1 MSIKYTYFNLTFR
14 AKYYSIF
21 KEFDES
27 LPEIY
32 VFSISFPEIMRI
44 INYAVYQGE
53 IQEGNRELRLSIS
66 FTTQQI
72 KDIVEEFKTFST
84 KENIGL
90 SIQQKKLIK
99 EIKFQM
105 EKHIR
110 REKREEQDI
119 ELEGIIQGIGII

>member
-1 MSIKYTYFNLTFR
+1 MSVRYTYFNLTFR

-90 SIQQKKLIK
+90 SIQQKTLIK